1 MAERVGFEP
10 TCLVT
15 QTKRFRGAPVTSTSV
30 PLLNGILRLRPSRY
44 SAFTEK
50 IEQKSGG
57 LASEHPSLCIHAV
70 VELGTQRAQGFK
82 TADRSNFE
90 IGRPENQVS
99 HPCVNR
105 GPQAHK
111 TGFDGAV
118 QRRADEPIV
127 TLSCCGIA

>member
-15 QTKRFRGAPVTSTSV
+15 QTKRFRGAPVTATSV
-30 PLLNGILRLRPSRY
+30 PLLNGILGLRPSRY
-44 SAFTEK
+44 PAFTEK
-50 IEQKSGG
+50 IEQESGG
-57 LASEHPSLCIHAV
+57 FSSEHPSRCIHAV
-70 VELGTQRAQGFK
+70 VELGTQRAKGLEA
-82 TADRSNFE
+82 ADRSNLE

-111 TGFDGAV
+111 AGLDGAV
-118 QRRADEPIV
+118 KRRPDEPIV
-127 TLSCCGIA
+127 TLS